1 MSEMN
6 VNGASQPIESQKKKG
21 IQSYAKSGNTNFN
34 AKAVAANETKEQLYN
49 YIGSQSEEFKTA
61 NENIEKGINDRND
74 KILQRQQEIK
84 QTLKST
90 SESLSKALD
99 SISEEKNEQTK
110 KMEALQE
117 ELRTLQTTIDTNNA
131 AVKAIMK
138 NRNSTGENCG
148 LSDADQTRLNALKR
162 AQNEAQA
169 RKTYL
174 LGRIYDE
181 NGNKTEDLVKP
192 GTSTDGD
199 HKTREKYA
207 SIIAA
212 YNKGVDQHLGTDN
225 LATMQTKLNSINK
238 RQKDKEDEALKLLS
252 KEEQADIQQKRDEIK
267 TLTIDKQA
275 LLKKK
280 ADTEKAVIEQNGKA
294 VLGLMSQSAVMKH
307 EEAQENFRLARDAK
321 DSSVMTSFT
330 SHLRTVNTEE
340 DVTKSLEANAGAI
353 NAAAENGKVIADAD
367 KITETVKD
375 YGDRN
380 DKARNR
386 AYEAMKLG
394 AFFILP
400 PGIGAITAGALNMVQ
415 AHDNTVASQMKNGQE
430 ANYWDWSNWGNIG
443 SDLVWS
449 ASYAALPAVGK
460 GAESLAKSAGLF
472 GKMFYHAGIGGASMA
487 GFDAA
492 SQGVRIAGGKQD
504 KFDWEQAG
512 WSGAIGGALSAGMRL
527 FQGVVSGEAMN
538 EFKNS
543 KFVINRN
550 ANRMK
555 SFVDEMKSKNI
566 TIDENALSST
576 KKLPNGKTGY
586 EVKCTEG
593 TTTKTRYFDENFK
606 EINASKVEPVNIKTA
621 EQIETEK
628 YQVVQRLQRKG
639 EKVAPKD
646 ITTEQAANGE
656 IWYKVNDGNGNIKY
670 YDKAG
675 NELGSKATKTTAEQS
690 ALDQQQ
696 QKIDTLAEAKEQSI
710 QKLQNTAQEVTD
722 LKKSIRA
729 LEKETRQAQKAV
741 NKTQKALQKANDA
754 ENKLNNEITQ
764 TKQDL
769 QSTQNNITKAQGEVD
784 QAKNDVRA
792 FETKVETTENQYK
805 NAKTQ
810 KSFDEY
816 REAQKDLLKSK
827 NDLQAKEDI
836 LKQAKEKNTQAQD
849 KLSKLQEQVKD
860 AKETTSKAQ
869 TAHNNALKE
878 QKKLQNPNEAHQ
890 KEIGKLQKELSIK
903 NKTLETQRNDHEAIN
918 NQRTTEDNNLKAI
931 TDSYDKRVNA
941 IKNQDIKDPQADI
954 GFWQRTN
961 DSAGKAWEWTEGQ
974 YDAASKWMT
983 PKWKIYND
991 SFKNPI
997 GNIEKK
1003 WKVGLKDKIKGDIAA
1018 SGTQGIMNW
1027 FSNPQEQTKS
1037 KDEILQQ
1044 SDVGGSTEQYIKLI
1058 NDALN
1063 EDY

>member
-1 MSEMN
+1 MVEHH
-6 VNGASQPIESQKKKG
+6 
-21 IQSYAKSGNTNFN
+21 
-34 AKAVAANETKEQLYN
+34 
-49 YIGSQSEEFKTA
+49 
-61 NENIEKGINDRND
+61 
-74 KILQRQQEIK
+74 
-84 QTLKST
+84 
-90 SESLSKALD
+90 
-99 SISEEKNEQTK
+99 
-110 KMEALQE
+110 LQE

-252 KEEQADIQQKRDEIK
+252 KEEQADIRQKRDEIK

-321 DSSVMTSFT
+321 DSSTMTRIT
-330 SHLRTVNTEE
+330 SYLRTVNTEE
-340 DVTKSLEANAGAI
+340 DVTKSLEENALEI

-394 AFFILP
+394 AFFIP
-400 PGIGAITAGALNMVQ
+400 VPGLGALTAGALNMAQ
-415 AHDNTVASQMKNGQE
+415 AHDNTVVSQMKNGQE
-430 ANYWDWSNWGNIG
+430 ANYWDWSNLGNIG

-460 GAESLAKSAGLF
+460 GAEILATNAGRGLV
-472 GKMFYHAGIGGASMA
+472 GKVLYHTGIGGFSMA
-487 GFDAA
+487 GFDAL
-492 SQGVRIAGGKQD
+492 SQGVRIAGGKQES
-504 KFDWEQAG
+504 FDWEQAG
-512 WSGAIGGALSAGMRL
+512 WSGVTGGALSGGMRL

-543 KFVINRN
+543 EFKIKWDAKKAQAFDKRQS
-550 ANRMK
+550 
-555 SFVDEMKSKNI
+555 SFVEEMKSKNI
-566 TIDENALSST
+566 TIDESALSSP

-606 EINASKVEPVNIKTA
+606 EINASKVEQIKIKTA
-621 EQIETEK
+621 DQIETEK
-628 YQVVQRLQRKG
+628 YQVAQRLQRKG
-639 EKVAPKD
+639 EKVAAKD
-646 ITTEQAANGE
+646 ITPEQAANGE
-656 IWYKVNDGNGNIKY
+656 YRYGVNDGNGNIKY

-675 NELGSKATKTTAEQS
+675 NELGGKATKTTAEQS

-696 QKIDTLAEAKEQSI
+696 QKVDTLKKAVDEGKQKRYNTIQDYNNQQKDINELKKLTQDAQEYANKAKTTLDEAKNAKS
-710 QKLQNTAQEVTD
+710 KL
-722 LKKSIRA
+722 SG
-729 LEKETRQAQKAV
+729 
-741 NKTQKALQKANDA
+741 
-754 ENKLNNEITQ
+754 EITQ
-764 TKQDL
+764 AEQEL
-769 QSTQNNITKAQGEVD
+769 QSTQSNITKAQGEVD
-784 QAKNDVRA
+784 QAKNDVKA

-816 REAQKDLLKSK
+816 REAQRDLLKSK
-827 NDLQAKEDI
+827 NNLQAKEDI
-836 LKQAKEKNTQAQD
+836 LNQAKGKNTQAQD
-849 KLSKLQEQVKD
+849 NLNKLQEQLKEAEEKATNAQESYDQAVKKQQELQD
-860 AKETTSKAQ
+860 PNGAHQQKIGTLEEEVSSKKQISKQYKDEYTKKETEYTIEKNDLEA
-869 TAHNNALKE
+869 TKNWYEAEINTI
-878 QKKLQNPNEAHQ
+878 NE
-890 KEIGKLQKELSIK
+890 
-903 NKTLETQRNDHEAIN
+903 EA
-918 NQRTTEDNNLKAI
+918 
-931 TDSYDKRVNA
+931 YV
-941 IKNQDIKDPQADI
+941 KDPQADI
-954 GFWQRTN
+954 GFWQRTK
-961 DSAGKAWEWTEGQ
+961 DLAGKSWEWTEGQ
-974 YDAASKWMT
+974 YDSASKWT
-983 PKWKIYND
+983 TQKWKNYND
-991 SFKNPI
+991 RFENPI
-997 GNIEKK
+997 GNILEKK
-1003 WKVGLKDKIKGDIAA
+1003 WDVGLKDKIKGDIAA
-1018 SGTQGIMNW
+1018 SGTQGIQNW

-1044 SDVGGSTEQYIKLI
+1044 SDVGGSTEQYKKLI